1 MQIPNSSAVER
12 TAVNRQV
19 DGSTP
24 SWGGYQ
30 LSLICISPN
39 LITLLFCLQNKRQC
53 HTLFT
58 MLWPIL
64 SHCLQCVDWSKDWQ
78 REIWWWH
85 GAEIA
90 DWLVEETSNLTFS
103 PIFENHQY
111 SQQLIIKWDKRQTL
125 RRYDWNKTN
134 KRFDSL
140 WYNKLHYSR
149 LVRDELVTKSYIE
162 QVFAQASV
170 PRNLWSFSPSFK
182 RGRGLILYLSPDKC
196 RAAKST
202 KLRLR
207 KFTPLLHRGTNTAQE
222 IKPVLTYMSD
232 QDTCLSHY
240 TIYHLR
246 MQGLCWRRK
255 LGHCRKSDFLFISY

>member
-1 MQIPNSSAVER
+1 MGQKTNP
-12 TAVNRQV
+12 TA
-19 DGSTP
+19 
-24 SWGGYQ
+24 
-30 LSLICISPN
+30 
-39 LITLLFCLQNKRQC
+39 
-53 HTLFT
+53 
-58 MLWPIL
+58 
-64 SHCLQCVDWSKDWQ
+64 
-78 REIWWWH
+78 
-85 GAEIA
+85 
-90 DWLVEETSNLTFS
+90 
-103 PIFENHQY
+103 
-111 SQQLIIKWDKRQTL
+111 L
-125 RRYDWNKTN
+125 RLNKTN

-240 TIYHLR
+240 TIYHFKNARPVLEKKTWALQEKR
-246 MQGLCWRRK
+246 FLVHFLLTLLMSNTSSKSKALLHHDLSLFQKAHTLLWTQGN
-255 LGHCRKSDFLFISY
+255 GQIINFLWHRLHS